1 MATNSIATL
10 VPRLCRANQSG
21 PRTRTASPSS
31 ERACSFLAN
40 IYIGAEHG
48 GRCPHKFTS
57 LGTREEGKKSR
68 IWAAAPLRLWLSH
81 VDFLVPIFRPFYP
94 GSWFAFGRRG
104 GERMRPISP
113 SSSGRQT
120 KMGGRGFAPLRQEK
134 EDEEGNFMAAPSA
147 PPVRQADFHY

>member
-10 VPRLCRANQSG
+10 TLSGESKWATDANSFAVLRANVLL
-21 PRTRTASPSS
+21 
-31 ERACSFLAN
+31 LAN
-40 IYIGAEHG
+40 IYIGAEHGG

-68 IWAAAPLRLWLSH
+68 IWAAAPLHRWLSH

-94 GSWFAFGRRG
+94 GSWFAFGRRE
-104 GERMRPISP
+104 GERRRPISP
-113 SSSGRQT
+113 GSSGRRT

-147 PPVRQADFHY
+147 SPVRQADFHY